1 MKIVIIEDEPLTARD
16 LETCIRAA
24 EPLAEIVAA
33 LGSVHEAMAFFR
45 ENPLPDLIFSDIQ
58 LGDGLSF
65 SIFGDLGQAV
75 PVIFCTA
82 YDEYALEAFKAA
94 GIDYIL
100 KPFSAAAIA
109 GALAK
114 FNGFRSRWAGG
125 VSVPPLG
132 ELATLFGQVPFGQT
146 AFGQAAGKRSV
157 LVYHKEKI
165 VPVNVIDIAL
175 CYLRADAVLLV
186 TFAKQLYTVNK
197 RLEEIEQIVGPAFY
211 RVNRQ
216 ALVNREAIRDVS
228 QDLGRRLVI
237 NLLVPFDEK
246 ITVGRAKITHFL
258 AWLESR

>member
-16 LETCIRAA
+16 LVQCIRAA
-24 EPLAEIVAA
+24 EPSAEIVAT
-33 LGSVHEAMAFFR
+33 LGSVHEAVAFFR
-45 ENPLPDLIFSDIQ
+45 ENVLPDLIFSDIQ

-65 SIFGDLGQAV
+65 SIFPDLGEAV

-100 KPFSAAAIA
+100 KPFAAASIA

-114 FNGFRSRWAGG
+114 YNSFRSRWAGG
-125 VSVPPLG
+125 AAIPALG
-132 ELATLFGQVPFGQT
+132 DLAML
-146 AFGQAAGKRSV
+146 FGQAAAKRSI

-165 VPVNVIDIAL
+165 VPVNIIDIAL
-175 CYLRADAVLLV
+175 CYLRDDAVLLV
-186 TFAKQLYTVNK
+186 TFAKQQYTVNK
-197 RLEEIEQIVGPAFY
+197 RLEEIEQLVGATFY

-228 QDLGRRLVI
+228 QDLGRRLVV
-237 NLLVPFDEK
+237 NLLVPFAED
-246 ITVGRAKITHFL
+246 ITVARAKVSNFL
-258 AWLESR
+258 DWLAGGGG